1 MKAIKFFAISAMA
14 AAMITSCSN
23 EDELSQSNYP
33 SDNIIRITAGVNNAK
48 TRAEG
53 AGTPLENPLSLTVVN
68 KYTETTLAA
77 KYTYVNKVFKKND
90 NVWTCSEA
98 EAQTQPLLWQNKETL
113 VDIAALAPAQE
124 GKFDGVYNKET
135 RKFSSFSYSVADD
148 QSTSSDNND
157 LLYYYAKD
165 FKPGES
171 LKDGKLSIQMNHA
184 FCMIDIVVTLG
195 TEFNKPNVLDD
206 SPIVKVT
213 LGGTKIA
220 ANVDV
225 KNAPTS
231 STTGTTEG
239 TTEGSTTTGS
249 TTASF
254 VTASGEA
261 TDITT
266 TKGTFTPAVNAEKKA
281 DPEVNAISSFS
292 CIAIPQTVAANTFK
306 VSLKTAG
313 KLYEWTSDKEI
324 TLQSG
329 YRYTL
334 NLTMGNDVVLLKGG
348 SISATPWTEITSDKP
363 LETD

>member
-1 MKAIKFFAISAMA
+1 MKVIKFFAITAMA

-33 SDNIIRITAGVNNAK
+33 SDNIIRVTAGVNNAK

-68 KYTETTLAA
+68 KNVP
-77 KYTYVNKVFKKND
+77 KYTYVDQEFSKTSGD
-90 NVWTCSEA
+90 WACSE
-98 EAQTQPLLWQNKETL
+98 TLLWQKSDAL
-113 VDIAALAPAQE
+113 VDIVAFAPAQQ
-124 GKFDGVYNKET
+124 GKFNGVYANG
-135 RKFSSFSYSVADD
+135 SIQPIAYSVADD
-148 QSTSSDNND
+148 QSTSSANND

-165 FKPGES
+165 FNPGES
-171 LKDGKLSIQMNHA
+171 LDKGKLKIQFNHA
-184 FCMIDIVVTLG
+184 FCMIDINVTLG
-195 TEFNKPNVLDD
+195 TEFNKPEVLKE

-220 ANVDV
+220 ANVNV
-225 KNAPTS
+225 TNA
-231 STTGTTEG
+231 
-239 TTEGSTTTGS
+239 
-249 TTASF
+249 ASV
-254 VTASGEA
+254 VTISETDAA

-266 TKGTFTPAVNAEKKA
+266 TKGSFDKAA
-281 DPEVNAISSFS
+281 DPEANAKSHFS
-292 CIAIPQTVAANTFK
+292 CIAIPQTVGANTFK
-306 VSLKTAG
+306 VSLMTAG

-334 NLTMGNDVVLLKGG
+334 NLSMGNDVVLLKGG